1 LKEPVAGP
9 EAGEAG
15 SLGKAETLKAEILK

>member
-9 EAGEAG
+9 EAGEKEVGKSRMG
-15 SLGKAETLKAEILK
+15 SGYTHLE